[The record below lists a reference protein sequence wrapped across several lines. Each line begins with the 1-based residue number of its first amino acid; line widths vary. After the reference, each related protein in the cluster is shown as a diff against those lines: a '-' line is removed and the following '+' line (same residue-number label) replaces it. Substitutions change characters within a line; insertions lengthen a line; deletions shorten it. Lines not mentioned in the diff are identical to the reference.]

1 MIIGIIDLG
10 TNTFNLLIVESNR
23 EEQKRLF
30 KTKIPVRLG
39 EGGMEKKNIQPAA
52 FERGISALKQF
63 KDIGKAR
70 GVQNWVAY
78 GTSALRTAKNAAK
91 FVAEAKKLTG
101 LEITVIPGFKE
112 AEFIYKGV
120 RAGIE
125 IGEEP
130 ALILDIGGGS
140 NEFIIANNKEVFWKE
155 SVDLGVQRLI
165 EKFKIKDPFNA
176 EMQEKLKLHFDSAL
190 KSLDTAVALHK
201 PKTLIGAAGSFDSY
215 VLILNNAEK
224 FSDVAG
230 KNSYAEIDLKK
241 FFELEAALIISKHED
256 RKAIKGLESF
266 RVDAIVPA
274 AFFTAYILRKYKIKQ
289 FRMTTHSLKD
299 GIETGR
305 MIFKPVRI

>member
-10 TNTFNLLIVESNR
+10 TNTFNLLIVDSNR

-63 KDIGKAR
+63 KDIGKQR

-91 FVAEAKKLTG
+91 FVTEAKKLTG
-101 LEITVIPGFKE
+101 LEITIIPGFKE

-120 RAGIE
+120 RSGIE
-125 IGEEP
+125 IGADP
-130 ALILDIGGGS
+130 VLILDIGGGS
-140 NEFIIANNKEVFWKE
+140 NEFIIANNKEIFWKE
-155 SVDLGVQRLI
+155 SFDLGMQRLM

-176 EMQEKLKLHFDSAL
+176 AVQEKLAAHFEVSL
-190 KSLDTAVALHK
+190 KNLDTAMAQHK
-201 PKTLIGAAGSFDSY
+201 PKTLIGAAGSFESF
-215 VLILNNAEK
+215 VLILNNADK

-230 KNSYAEIDLKK
+230 KNSFADIDLKK
-241 FFELEAALIISKHED
+241 FFGLETTLLSSTQEQRAGM
-256 RKAIKGLESF
+256 KGLESF
-266 RVDAIVPA
+266 RVNAIVPA
-274 AFFTAYILRKYKIKQ
+274 AFFTAFILRKYQIKQ

-299 GIETGR
+299 GIDTGR

>member
-1 MIIGIIDLG
+1 MIVGIIDLG

-91 FVAEAKKLTG
+91 FIAEAKKLTG
-101 LEITVIPGFKE
+101 LEITIIPGFKE
-112 AEFIYKGV
+112 AEFIYRGV
-120 RAGIE
+120 KAGIE

-130 ALILDIGGGS
+130 VLILDIGGGS
-140 NEFIIANNKEVFWKE
+140 NEFIIANSKEVFWKE
-155 SVDLGVQRLI
+155 SVDLGMQRLM
-165 EKFKIKDPFNA
+165 EKFKIKDPFN
-176 EMQEKLKLHFDSAL
+176 ETVQEKLTAHFDAFL
-190 KSLDTAVALHK
+190 KNLETAIALHK
-201 PKTLIGAAGSFDSY
+201 PKVLIGAAGSFESF
-215 VLILNNAEK
+215 VLILNNADK

-230 KNSYAEIDLKK
+230 KNSYCDIDIKK
-241 FFELEAALIISKHED
+241 FMLLEEQLRSSKHAE
-256 RKAIKGLESF
+256 REKMKGLESF

-274 AFFTAYILRKYKIKQ
+274 AFFTRYILKKCNLRQ

-299 GIETGR
+299 GIDTGR